1 MHSLLAAFPPHPSA
15 SDPCNSLILRV
26 LVSGSA
32 SGRTKTKA
40 ETDDKQEWGHCFKE
54 VRRPPRERLLR
65 REDENRRLSIGFS
78 NTNTKRPLQKRGA
91 CGSQAAA
98 AWRVSSKQKNRKNI
112 GAVSTL
118 QEEGGVMALG
128 TVATEDRAIGGEMDR

>member
-40 ETDDKQEWGHCFKE
+40 ETDDKQE
-54 VRRPPRERLLR
+54 
-65 REDENRRLSIGFS
+65 
-78 NTNTKRPLQKRGA
+78 
-91 CGSQAAA
+91 
-98 AWRVSSKQKNRKNI
+98 
-112 GAVSTL
+112 
-118 QEEGGVMALG
+118 
-128 TVATEDRAIGGEMDR
+128 